1 MDKKYFFFDIDNTL
15 AVWPDGVI
23 PDSAQYSLD
32 YLQDKGHH
40 VALATGRL
48 QADAMRFAKMAR
60 TPNFVADGGYS
71 VTENY
76 EVQWMQG
83 MDRDRCVQYLNYL
96 TMCLGV

>member
-23 PDSAQYSLD
+23 PESAQYSLD
-32 YLQDKGHH
+32 YLQNKGHH

-48 QADAMRFAKMAR
+48 QADAMRFAKMAQ

-71 VTENY
+71 ITKCNGCRA
-76 EVQWMQG
+76 WIG
-83 MDRDRCVQYLNYL
+83 TAACS
-96 TMCLGV
+96 TSSI